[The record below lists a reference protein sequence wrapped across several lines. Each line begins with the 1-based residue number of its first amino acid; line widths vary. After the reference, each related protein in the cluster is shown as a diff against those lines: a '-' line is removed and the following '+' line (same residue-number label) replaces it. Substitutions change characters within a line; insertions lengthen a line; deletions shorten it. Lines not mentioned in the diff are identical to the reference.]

1 MKKRIIVST
10 GATPKT
16 LRLSFE
22 KVIVGENPKNKTGK
36 AYALSPKKAEFA
48 SELHHIVRSFQ
59 ELPGNL
65 IVFVQN
71 QTGLKFPIA
80 VISSASDL
88 REAVRS
94 NKVSDPEWCLR
105 KLEDYHCSTLVFQPA
120 KAG

>member
-1 MKKRIIVST
+1 MKKRTIVST

-48 SELHHIVRSFQ
+48 CELHHIVRSFQ

-71 QTGLKFPIA
+71 QTGTKFPVA
-80 VISSASDL
+80 VIGSTSDL
-88 REAVRS
+88 RDAVKS
-94 NKVSDPEWCLR
+94 NKVSDPEWCLQ
-105 KLEDYHCSTLVFQPA
+105 KLEDYQCSVLVFQPA
-120 KAG
+120 KVG